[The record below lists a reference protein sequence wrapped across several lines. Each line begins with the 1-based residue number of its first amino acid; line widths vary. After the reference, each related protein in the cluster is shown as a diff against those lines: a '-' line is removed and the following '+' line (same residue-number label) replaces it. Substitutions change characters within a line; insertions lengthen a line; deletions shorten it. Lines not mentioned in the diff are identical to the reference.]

1 MDKIKPSLHL
11 TLKYMTLLKQNGFRA
26 LFLVD
31 FKIQLFSLIIV
42 KTFFTAVPYLAPLS
56 SSLPV
61 SLSVCRWQWKP
72 LFWKSLSHTHSYSPI
87 TVESDFNNPLYE
99 AGVRCSQ
106 PSGIC
111 TYKLLGCVTEHQ
123 EIKGIDFLF
132 KES

>member
-1 MDKIKPSLHL
+1 MAISSSNPAIFPDYCQNLLHSCS
-11 TLKYMTLLKQNGFRA
+11 
-26 LFLVD
+26 
-31 FKIQLFSLIIV
+31 LFSSSAL
-42 KTFFTAVPYLAPLS
+42 TALV

-106 PSGIC
+106 SRGIC
-111 TYKLLGCVTEHQ
+111 TYKLLGCGTEHQ
-123 EIKGIDFLF
+123 EIKGRDARYLIVADVRYADIFNSIQLIY
-132 KES
+132 S